1 MFTLMIKHLKRLT
14 SKLNEMGFLKG
25 GLVFVGCKNCMDGI
39 KYFVDGINI
48 TLPTC
53 KKK

>member
-25 GLVFVGCKNCMDGI
+25 RLVFVGCKNCMDGI
-39 KYFVDGINI
+39 KCFVDGINI